1 MTGICAVAECSAF
14 PDVQN
19 GLILHA
25 IPLLN
30 DEHPEARFIL
40 VFAVNSYAPVIL
52 SVLFFFC
59 FVIFSSPP
67 R

>member
-30 DEHPEARFIL
+30 DEHPEARKRRKKWIDGKYL
-40 VFAVNSYAPVIL
+40 KMENI
-52 SVLFFFC
+52 
-59 FVIFSSPP
+59 
-67 R
+67 